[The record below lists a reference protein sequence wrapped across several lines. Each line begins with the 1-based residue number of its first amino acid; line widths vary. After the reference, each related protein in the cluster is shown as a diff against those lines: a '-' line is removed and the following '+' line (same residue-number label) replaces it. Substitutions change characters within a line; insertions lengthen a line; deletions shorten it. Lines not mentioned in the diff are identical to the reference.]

1 MDNNNAREESVIRT
15 LTGPQFANQ
24 FCLRPQQQAW
34 FLGAGA
40 SASAGIP
47 TGYAMISDFKK
58 RLFCQL
64 SGIRQREV
72 DANDPLWMDRI
83 NVFFSKRSELP
94 PPGDPSEYAAA
105 FEAVYP
111 TQEARRIYI
120 EDAVQKGT
128 PSYAHKVFAS
138 LITTKCLPCIFTTNF
153 DHLVEIAA
161 TVTDQLLPAS
171 ERANLI
177 VAAIDNA
184 SRAELSLQE
193 SRWPLLAKLH
203 GDYQSVDLKN
213 TTEELKVQNAKMRA
227 VLTSACARF
236 GLVVV
241 GYSGRDDS
249 VMEALTDALS
259 QPNAFPGGIFW
270 VSRSMD
276 SVLPAVTKF
285 LTSAAQ
291 AGISVAIVE
300 SQTFDEL
307 AADIADRINLP
318 PPLLSHVYQSR
329 PEPVLRPAPL
339 PRQEKRSF
347 PVLQCSALPII
358 SMPTVARLV
367 EVNAPITTV
376 RAREM
381 VKEAE
386 VRAVVASNGR
396 NIVAFGSDND
406 LIKAFAS
413 LGGRPAGTAE
423 LHPNKDSWA
432 LGLIYDALTRAV
444 CRERP
449 LFARMRRHGHYVL
462 VANNSPKTSKET
474 IALSDAQL
482 ARLKQAYSAALAG
495 NIPKLGYPFH
505 EGVQLRLEQVADHW
519 WCVFEP
525 VTHVEVPRPE
535 RSQEP
540 ADDASVDFMPTLHT
554 QGNSVIDWR
563 RERWATR
570 YNPVWARIISSWAA
584 MLAGEDG
591 RPLSAFSLQE
601 GVGQDAV
608 FQLSAVTAWSR
619 PSHEHDYFL
628 RGGR

>member
-1 MDNNNAREESVIRT
+1 MDNNSTSENSVIRT

-34 FLGAGA
+34 LLGAGA

-83 NVFFSKRSELP
+83 NDFFSKRSELP
-94 PPGDPSEYAAA
+94 PSGDPSEYAAA

-111 TQEARRIYI
+111 TPEARRNYI

-161 TVTDQLLPAS
+161 TVTDQLLPAGD
-171 ERANLI
+171 RANLI

-184 SRAELSLQE
+184 PRAELCLQE

-213 TTEELKVQNAKMRA
+213 TTEELKAQNAKMRA

-307 AADIADRINLP
+307 AADIADCINLP
-318 PPLLSHVYQSR
+318 PPLLSHVSQSR
-329 PEPVLRPAPL
+329 PEQVLRSVPL
-339 PRQEKRSF
+339 PIQEKRNF
-347 PVLQCSALPII
+347 PVLQCSAIPIL
-358 SMPTVARLV
+358 SMPKVARLL
-367 EVNAPITTV
+367 EVNTSITTV
-376 RAREM
+376 RAREI

-413 LGGRPAGTAE
+413 LGGRLAGTAE

-432 LGLIYDALTRAV
+432 LGLIYDALSRAV

-449 LFARMRRHGHYVL
+449 LFARMRSHGHYVL
-462 VANNSPKTSKET
+462 VADNHPNASQET
-474 IALSDAQL
+474 IALKNAQL
-482 ARLKQAYSAALAG
+482 LQLKQAYSSALTG
-495 NIPKLGYPFH
+495 KIPKLDYPFH
-505 EGVQLRLEQVADHW
+505 EGVQLHLEQLADHW

-525 VTHVEVPRPE
+525 ITHVEVPRPE
-535 RSQEP
+535 RSQESANEES
-540 ADDASVDFMPTLHT
+540 ADFVPTLHT

-570 YNPVWARIISSWAA
+570 YNSVWAKIISAWAA
-584 MLAGEDG
+584 ILAGENG
-591 RPLSAFSLQE
+591 HHLSTFDIPE
-601 GVGQDAV
+601 GAGYDAV

-619 PSHEHDYFL
+619 PSHEHDYFQ
-628 RGGR
+628 RG

>member
-83 NVFFSKRSELP
+83 NLFFSKRSELP

-105 FEAVYP
+105 FEAVYQTP
-111 TQEARRIYI
+111 EARRSYI
-120 EDAVQKGT
+120 DEAIKKGT
-128 PSYAHKVFAS
+128 PSFAHKVLAS
-138 LITTKCLPCIFTTNF
+138 LLTTGRLPCVFTTNF
-153 DHLVEIAA
+153 DPLVETA
-161 TVTDQLLPAS
+161 TIVTDQIVAS
-171 ERANLI
+171 SDRAYLT
-177 VAAIDNA
+177 VAAIDSA
-184 SRAELSLQE
+184 GRAELCLRE
-193 SRWPLLAKLH
+193 SRWPMLAKLH
-203 GDYQSVDLKN
+203 GDYQSVELKN
-213 TTEELKVQNAKMRA
+213 TEEELKVQDTIMRG

-276 SVLPAVTKF
+276 SLLPAVTKF
-285 LTSAAQ
+285 LTLAAQ

-307 AADIADRINLP
+307 AADIADCINLP

-329 PEPVLRPAPL
+329 PEPVLRPVPL
-339 PRQEKRSF
+339 PIQEKRSF

-381 VKEAE
+381 VKEAK

-444 CRERP
+444 CRKKP
-449 LFARMRRHGHYVL
+449 LSSRIRRHGHFVL
-462 VANNSPKTSKET
+462 VADNYPNASKET
-474 IALSDAQL
+474 IALRNAQL
-482 ARLKQAYSAALAG
+482 AQLKQAYPSALTG
-495 NIPKLGYPFH
+495 NIPKLDYPFN
-505 EGVQLRLEQVADHW
+505 EGIKLRLEQVADHW

-525 VTHVEVPRPE
+525 VTRVDAPRPD
-535 RSQEP
+535 RCQEP
-540 ADDASVDFMPTLHT
+540 ADDASVDFIPTLPR
-554 QGNSVIDWR
+554 QGNSVVDWS
-563 RERWATR
+563 RERWAAR
-570 YNPVWARIISSWAA
+570 YNPVWAKIISAWAA
-584 MLAGEDG
+584 MLAGENG
-591 RPLSAFSLQE
+591 HPLSAFGLPESA
-601 GVGQDAV
+601 GQDAV

-619 PSHEHDYFL
+619 PSHEHDYFQ